1 MDIAVFSAKPHDRR
15 YLSAVNG
22 GLPAPHALT
31 FHESRLTGQTAV
43 MVEGQAAVCV
53 FVNDAVDADALAI
66 LAGRGV
72 RLVLTRSAGFNH
84 IDLAAATAL
93 GLTVARVPAYSPY
106 AVAEHAV
113 ALLLALNRKLHR
125 AYSRVR
131 DQNFSLSGL
140 EGFDVHGKTLGIVGT
155 GTIGTV
161 FARLMRGFHC
171 EVLAHDPYP
180 NEEIPRLRGTY
191 VGLDELFE
199 RSRIVS
205 LHCPLTPDTHH
216 LVDGD
221 RLAQLPAGALV
232 VNTSR
237 GALVDTVAAI
247 AALKSGHLGGLAIDV
262 YEEEADLF
270 FEDRS
275 EQILLDDVFARLLS
289 FPNVLI
295 TSHQAFFTDE
305 ALQAIAETT
314 LANATAFEDGTGTLH
329 RVEQQRAG

>member
-1 MDIAVFSAKPHDRR
+1 MRIAVFSTKPYDRAH
-15 YLSAVNG
+15 LAQANAQ
-22 GLPAPHALT
+22 LDTPHELT
-31 FHESRLTGQTAV
+31 FLEARLTAETAAL
-43 MVEGQAAVCV
+43 GGGHDAVCV
-53 FVNDAVDADALAI
+53 FVNDDASPAALDT
-66 LAGRGV
+66 LAAGGV

-84 IDLAAATAL
+84 IDLDAADRL
-93 GLTVARVPAYSPY
+93 GMAVARVPAYSPY

-131 DQNFSLSGL
+131 DQNFSLAGL

-191 VGLDELFE
+191 VGLDELLE
-199 RSRIVS
+199 RSHIIS
-205 LHCPLTPDTHH
+205 LHCPLTADTHH
-216 LVDGD
+216 LLDAAAFGRMQD
-221 RLAQLPAGALV
+221 GALV

-237 GALVDTVAAI
+237 GGLVDAA
-247 AALKSGHLGGLAIDV
+247 AAVEALKSGHLGGLAIDV

-270 FEDRS
+270 FEDHS
-275 EQILLDDVFARLLS
+275 EEVLTDDTFARLLS
-289 FPNVLI
+289 FPNVLV
-295 TSHQAFFTDE
+295 TAHQAFFTTE
-305 ALQAIAETT
+305 ALQNIAETT
-314 LANATAFEDGTGTLH
+314 IGNATAFESDRGELH
-329 RVEQQRAG
+329 TVPAP

>member
-15 YLSAVNG
+15 CLAAVNDD
-22 GLPAPHALT
+22 LPDPHRLT
-31 FHESRLTGQTAV
+31 FYEPRLTHQTAGLV
-43 MVEGQAAVCV
+43 AGQAAICV
-53 FVNDAVDADALAI
+53 FVNDVVDAAVLEVLAD
-66 LAGRGV
+66 RGV
-72 RLVLTRSAGFNH
+72 QLVLTRSAGFNH
-84 IDLAAATAL
+84 IDLAAAA
-93 GLTVARVPAYSPY
+93 GRSITVARVPAYSPY

-131 DQNFSLSGL
+131 DQNFSLTGL
-140 EGFDVHGKTLGIVGT
+140 EGFDVHGKTLGIIGT

-216 LVDGD
+216 LVNAG
-221 RLAQLPAGALV
+221 RLAQLPRGALV
-232 VNTSR
+232 INTSR
-237 GALVDTVAAI
+237 GGLVDTVAAI
-247 AALKSGHLGGLAIDV
+247 ESLKAGHLGGLAIDV

-275 EQILLDDVFARLLS
+275 EQILTDDVFARLLS

-295 TSHQAFFTDE
+295 TSHQAFFTHE
-305 ALQAIAETT
+305 ALQAIAATT
-314 LANATAFEDGTGTLH
+314 LANATAFQGGEGTLH
-329 RVEQQRAG
+329 LVAQ

>member
-1 MDIAVFSAKPHDRR
+1 MRIATFSAKPHDRHH
-15 YLSAVNG
+15 LTAANEAAGS
-22 GLPAPHALT
+22 PHELT
-31 FHESRLTGQTAV
+31 FFESRLRAESVGLA
-43 MVEGQAAVCV
+43 EGHDAVCV
-53 FVNDAVDADALAI
+53 FVNDEVPAPVVQALA
-66 LAGRGV
+66 AAGV
-72 RLVLTRSAGFNH
+72 RLVATRSAGFNH
-84 IDLAAATAL
+84 IDLTAAASV
-93 GLTVARVPAYSPY
+93 GVTVARVPAYSPY

-125 AYSRVR
+125 AYARVR
-131 DQNFSLSGL
+131 DQNFSLTGL

-191 VGLDELFE
+191 VDLDELIE
-199 RSRIVS
+199 RSQVVS

-216 LVDGD
+216 LFDED
-221 RLAQLPAGALV
+221 AFARMPRGALL

-237 GALVDTVAAI
+237 GGLVDAA
-247 AALKSGHLGGLAIDV
+247 AAVEALKSGQLGGLAIDV

-275 EQILLDDVFARLLS
+275 EEVLTDDVFARLLS
-289 FPNVLI
+289 FPNVLV
-295 TSHQAFFTDE
+295 TAHQAFFTTE
-305 ALQAIAETT
+305 ALENIAATT
-314 LANATAFEDGTGTLH
+314 IGNATAFETGEGEVH
-329 RVEQQRAG
+329 AVEA